1 MTAPRDAT
9 HHDAQADLVRR
20 LLHQLAQPL
29 AGAAL
34 ALDIALLAES
44 HGDSEEVRLRL
55 NGAVEAIDQAQAILR
70 AWSAHGM
77 APVAGPIAQMG

>member
-1 MTAPRDAT
+1 MTGSQAVAPTDVK
-9 HHDAQADLVRR
+9 ADSVPR

-44 HGDSEEVRLRL
+44 RRDSEEIRTRLHD
-55 NGAVEAIDQAQAILR
+55 AVKAVDQALAILR
-70 AWSAHGM
+70 AWSDERSS
-77 APVAGPIAQMG
+77 PVAFEPR